1 MLDVVVKVLE
11 YWRRQQGVV
20 TRRSRST
27 QIYITEM
34 DLALCLVTSVQL
46 ARHAAMRR
54 KLAAGAGAS
63 RSLATLLHEV
73 SLVCLLDEVFCFR
86 CPSVTALV
94 CDDDV

>member
-54 KLAAGAGAS
+54 KLAAGAS
-63 RSLATLLHEV
+63 RSFATLLHEV

>member
-1 MLDVVVKVLE
+1 MLE

-46 ARHAAMRR
+46 ARHGAMRR
-54 KLAAGAGAS
+54 KLAAGASDRYGAP
-63 RSLATLLHEV
+63 RSFASLLHEV
-73 SLVCLLDEVFCFR
+73 SLVCLF
-86 CPSVTALV
+86 
-94 CDDDV
+94 